1 MKKLALGTLAAV
13 LLVFF
18 AVTYPKMVWA
28 EGGSISGEVK
38 VAGSVTPKKIEVDKD
53 QETCGKDKD
62 DPSIL
67 ASGGKLGNVL
77 VSVADVKGGKKAEAK
92 DVTFD
97 QKGCVFM
104 PHVLLVAAGS
114 TVNIINSDPI
124 THNLHTFTVD
134 NEPINKAQPKT
145 LPKMTAKVETPETI
159 KVQCDIHKKW
169 MSAWWIVTDN
179 PYNAVSSKE
188 GSFKITDVP
197 PGTYKITAW
206 HETLGKQTADVTVKA
221 GEDAKVNFEFQPKK

>member
-1 MKKLALGTLAAV
+1 MKKLVLGTMTAV

-18 AVTYPKMVWA
+18 AVSYPQMVWA
-28 EGGSISGEVK
+28 AGGSISGEVK
-38 VAGSVTPKKIEVDKD
+38 IAGSVTPKKIEVDKD
-53 QETCGKDKD
+53 QEACGKEQS
-62 DPSIL
+62 DPTIE

-77 VSVADVKGGKKAEAK
+77 VSVADVKGGKKSEAK
-92 DVTFD
+92 EVTFD

-104 PHVLLVAAGS
+104 PHVMIVAAGS
-114 TVNIINSDPI
+114 TVNILNSDPI

-179 PYNAVSSKE
+179 PVQCRQQQR
-188 GSFKITDVP
+188 
-197 PGTYKITAW
+197 
-206 HETLGKQTADVTVKA
+206 GKLQDCGCSA
-221 GEDAKVNFEFQPKK
+221 GEL

>member
-1 MKKLALGTLAAV
+1 MKKLALGVIAV

-18 AVTYPKMVWA
+18 ALNHPQIVRA

-38 VAGSVTPKKIEVDKD
+38 IAGAGAPKMIEVDKD
-53 QETCGKDKD
+53 QETCGKEKMDA
-62 DPSIL
+62 SL
-67 ASGGKLGNVL
+67 EASGGKLANVL
-77 VSVADVKGGKKAEAK
+77 VSVTDVKGGKKAEPK

-104 PHVLLVAAGS
+104 PHVLIVPAGS

-145 LPKMTAKVETPETI
+145 LPKMTAKMETPETV

-169 MSAWWIVTDN
+169 MSGWWVVVDN
-179 PYNAVSSKE
+179 PYNAVSGKD

-197 PGTYKITAW
+197 PGTYKVTAW

-221 GEDAKVNFEFQPKK
+221 GEDAKVNFEFQAKK